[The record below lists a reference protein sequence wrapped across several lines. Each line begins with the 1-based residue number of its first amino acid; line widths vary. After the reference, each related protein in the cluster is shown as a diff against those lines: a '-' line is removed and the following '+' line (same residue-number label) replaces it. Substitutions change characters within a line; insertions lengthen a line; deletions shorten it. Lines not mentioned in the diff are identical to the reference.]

1 MPMSDPASLD
11 DLATYAPVSPL
22 VALGLLEALRSTDTP
37 EEILEDE
44 NLQSSLPR
52 RLGLS
57 DAVGAQIRRY
67 EQLVDGKGT
76 LGAREVADLLV
87 LVARRPD
94 GPDVF
99 DRAGVWLARR
109 RRTAGGLRRR
119 FADAPLP
126 GLIRRRLALRTARR
140 VAELVNPGADVR
152 SETGP
157 PSVVVEGSLPAAA
170 GTPDACRMVEAAL
183 TDALASHG
191 VTGEDGDRP
200 RTEHP
205 SCETR
210 GEGRCVWR
218 LAE

>member
-1 MPMSDPASLD
+1 MSDPASVD

-57 DAVGAQIRRY
+57 DAVGGQIRRY
-67 EQLVDGKGT
+67 EQLVEGKGT
-76 LGAREVADLLV
+76 LVAREVADLLV
-87 LVARRPD
+87 LVDRRPD
-94 GPDVF
+94 SPDVF

-119 FADAPLP
+119 FAGVPLP
-126 GLIRRRLALRTARR
+126 GMIRRRLALRTARR
-140 VAELVNPGADVR
+140 VAKLVNPGADVR

-157 PSVVVEGSLPAAA
+157 PSIVVEGSLPAAA
-170 GTPDACRMVEAAL
+170 GTPDACRMVAAAL
-183 TDALASHG
+183 TDALESHG
-191 VTGEDGDRP
+191 VTGEDTEPP
-200 RTEHP
+200 RIEHP